1 MPQVGQ
7 KKKKKKNVYMCM
19 TESLCCTAEIN
30 TTLYINYTSIK
41 NLKRTLFLDVHL
53 TTMKVNFCVHLNGM
67 WSGQILC
74 YTLFLLVSVRVFL
87 VRLTFELID
96 WIKWIA
102 FPNVDRL
109 HSILWRP
116 ELRKRLSE
124 KEFFLFACLWAVT
137 WVFPCIWTETRVY
150 TTALLGL
157 QFADYSSWIHHSS

>member
-1 MPQVGQ
+1 MSYGVGLRCCSDLTLLWLQ
-7 KKKKKKNVYMCM
+7 HRLAIQLLACELPYATGGTKKEKKKTVYMCM

-96 WIKWIA
+96 
-102 FPNVDRL
+102 
-109 HSILWRP
+109 
-116 ELRKRLSE
+116 
-124 KEFFLFACLWAVT
+124 
-137 WVFPCIWTETRVY
+137 
-150 TTALLGL
+150 
-157 QFADYSSWIHHSS
+157 